1 MRRFICLLVAFM
13 FFVSA
18 CASSTSSSPSQST
31 PEQPG
36 APPQATATLVPTVTS
51 NLPASSIPGI
61 QLPPGFQ
68 ISVYARGLKIPRF
81 MTMGPNGV
89 LLVAN
94 RIHNSVRAPMPVR
107 AYRSRSST
115 CKPILPRWD

>member
-18 CASSTSSSPSQST
+18 CASSTSSSTPQST

-68 ISVYARGLKIPRF
+68 ISVYARGLKIPR
-81 MTMGPNGV
+81 
-89 LLVAN
+89 
-94 RIHNSVRAPMPVR
+94 
-107 AYRSRSST
+107 
-115 CKPILPRWD
+115 